1 MLFDPKTNFGFYFNL
16 LPQAL
21 TGCNTW
27 ISWCLFL
34 SFFIGL
40 CLYVEA
46 CLGDFHAHINEIC
59 SPYQDEC
66 DENGEKDVQMDET
79 AFRKNETILNE
90 TIEMH
95 VELTR

>member
-1 MLFDPKTNFGFYFNL
+1 MLFDPKTNFGFYLNL

-34 SFFIGL
+34 SFLIGL

-46 CLGDFHAHINEIC
+46 CLADFHAHINEIC
-59 SPYQDEC
+59 RSYQDEY
-66 DENGEKDVQMDET
+66 DENDENDAGFNET
-79 AFRKNETILNE
+79 LVRKNETIFNE
-90 TIEMH
+90 TIKLH
-95 VELTR
+95 IELTR